1 MSAIL
6 AIGGT
11 DSSGGAGLSRDAA
24 MAAALGVTLRPAVT
38 AVTVQTDAA
47 VLAVHPCTAEAVA
60 DQITAALATPAP
72 PGAVKI
78 GMLGSAAV
86 ADAVTNAL
94 PDDLPIVLDPVLKAT
109 SGGTLMTAGGFGA
122 LLRRVAVVTPNLDE
136 LTALS
141 GCSGDPARQAAA
153 LLAQGVQA
161 VLVKGGHGRGA
172 LSTDVLYC
180 AEGSPVAFA
189 KPRLGVSKRGTGCSL
204 ATAIACH
211 LAMGAPLPE
220 ACRAAKEA
228 VHRWLQE

>member
-1 MSAIL
+1 
-6 AIGGT
+6 
-11 DSSGGAGLSRDAA
+11 
-24 MAAALGVTLRPAVT
+24 
-38 AVTVQTDAA
+38 
-47 VLAVHPCTAEAVA
+47 
-60 DQITAALATPAP
+60 
-72 PGAVKI
+72 
-78 GMLGSAAV
+78 
-86 ADAVTNAL
+86 VTNAL

-109 SGGTLMTAGGFGA
+109 SGGTLMAAGGFGA

-136 LTALS
+136 LAALS

-180 AEGSPVAFA
+180 SDGSPVAFE

-211 LAMGAPLPE
+211 LALGAPLTE